1 MILSEILAGLDLN
14 PIWSKEG
21 PTTLIYFMDKI
32 DYIECI
38 NPDGSRMSIPY
49 NKIDEINE
57 IVTKFRKEHGISDI
71 L

>member
-1 MILSEILAGLDLN
+1 MILSKTLLGLDLN

-21 PTTLIYFMDKI
+21 PTALIYFMDFI
-32 DYIECI
+32 MCI
-38 NPDGSRMSIPY
+38 NPDGSMISIPY
-49 NKIDEINE
+49 NKIDDINE